1 MMTIVL
7 YGSMLRVYLPAKM
20 IMINR
25 VYVAVWRV
33 PTVTADIG
41 EVTVVYA
48 C

>member
-1 MMTIVL
+1 
-7 YGSMLRVYLPAKM
+7 MLRVYLPAKM
-20 IMINR
+20 LMMDR